1 MKLRDLVNCNTNNF
15 AVVSLIAND
24 KVIYT
29 GSHFFNINASN
40 DYGIEDK
47 LLECEVISYEVSGE
61 YWEQKKVKPS
71 IDYLKCTAFRLQA
84 KIELPKENE
93 DYIKSLKI
101 KVDDDSFYLFLRN
114 HKDLDD
120 NKVVIHYVNIEGR
133 TVEIKLSELKWN
145 WERMYLLLSCKI
157 EHRINNENGDLV
169 LYLEDLR
176 ELQELLK

>member
-15 AVVSLIAND
+15 AAVSLIAND
-24 KVIYT
+24 KKIYT

-61 YWEQKKVKPS
+61 YWEQNKVKPS
-71 IDYLKCTAFRLQA
+71 IDYLKCTAFRLQV

-93 DYIKSLKI
+93 DYIKSLKNE
-101 KVDDDSFYLFLRN
+101 VDDDSFYLFLRN
-114 HKDLDD
+114 HKDLDE
-120 NKVVIHYVNIEGR
+120 NKVVIHYVDIEGR
-133 TVEIKLSELKWN
+133 TVEIKLSDLKWKY
-145 WERMYLLLSCKI
+145 EEFYLLFDVKI
-157 EHRINNENGDLV
+157 KYRINRQGLLV

-176 ELQELLK
+176 EG

>member
-15 AVVSLIAND
+15 VVVSLIAND
-24 KVIYT
+24 KKIYT

-71 IDYLKCTAFRLQA
+71 IDYLKCTAFRLQV

-93 DYIKSLKI
+93 DYIKPLKNE
-101 KVDDDSFYLFLRN
+101 VDDDSFYLFLRN
-114 HKDLDD
+114 HKDLDE
-120 NKVVIHYVNIEGR
+120 NKVLIHYVDIEGR
-133 TVEIKLSELKWN
+133 TVEIKLSDLQWN
-145 WERMYLLLSCKI
+145 WAKVDLLLHFKI
-157 EHRINNENGDLV
+157 KQRVNNENGDLV
-169 LYLEDLR
+169 LYLEQFR
-176 ELQELLK
+176 ER